1 MNEHLES
8 MFSDEQIITKIQ
20 KKLPE
25 LFQIAEL
32 ESSRA
37 GKVGMEVGSLRER
50 IVVALLIYK
59 FGEENVNVDIPIT
72 KTEIDAEVFGKPVS
86 IKTITGTKP
95 SGFKL
100 IWTVD
105 ALKATEY
112 ASNYLPDCDILFIHI
127 NWKNGGGLY
136 YIPKDAQVD
145 VFNEI
150 GSSAYLKLPKSGT
163 NPRGVEISSDAL
175 NMILKHPLSRI
186 IPINWKKEVIDFKP
200 FKRWVE
206 LWQQE

>member
-1 MNEHLES
+1 MNEQLES
-8 MFSDEQIITKIQ
+8 MFNDEKIIAKIQ

-59 FGEENVNVDIPIT
+59 FGEEHVNADIPIT

-86 IKTITGTKP
+86 IKTITGARP
-95 SGFKL
+95 GGFKL

-105 ALKATEY
+105 AFKAKEY
-112 ASNYLPDCDILFIHI
+112 ASNYLPDCDIIFVHI
-127 NWKNGGGLY
+127 NWKNGGGFY
-136 YIPKDAQVD
+136 YIPMEAQLE
-145 VFNEI
+145 VFSDI
-150 GSSAYLKLPKSGT
+150 GSAAYLKLPKSGT
-163 NPRGVEISSDAL
+163 NPRGVEISSVAL
-175 NMILKHPLSRI
+175 NMLLKNPFSRM
-186 IPINWKKEVIDFKP
+186 IPINWKKEIIEFKP